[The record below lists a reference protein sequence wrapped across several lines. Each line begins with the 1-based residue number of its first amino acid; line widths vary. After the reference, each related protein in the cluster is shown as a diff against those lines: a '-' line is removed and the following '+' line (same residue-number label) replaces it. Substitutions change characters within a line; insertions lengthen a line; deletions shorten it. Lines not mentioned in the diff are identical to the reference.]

1 MRPVGRQGGRE
12 VSASTAMKKF
22 RFQLETLLK
31 VTRMKKDRAEVAFA
45 EVSRRLEEERQQL
58 SRYLEE
64 MQQGHKDYDEIIAA
78 HRMTVGTLMTY
89 NSFFDWKRRQ
99 IEAQQDL
106 ITQTRAEQQ
115 KKLRELMAVMNE
127 LKSIEQL
134 KEKRRREY
142 IEEMLAEEQKM
153 LDEIGLN
160 LYVRKN

>member
-1 MRPVGRQGGRE
+1 MQ
-12 VSASTAMKKF
+12 
-22 RFQLETLLK
+22 
-31 VTRMKKDRAEVAFA
+31 KDRAEVAFA

-58 SRYLEE
+58 RQYLEE
-64 MQQGHKDYDEIIAA
+64 MQQGHKDYEDIIAA
-78 HRMTVGTLMTY
+78 RRMTVGTLMTY

-99 IEAQQDL
+99 IEAQQEQ
-106 ITQTRAEQQ
+106 IIQTRAEQQ
-115 KKLRELMAVMNE
+115 KKLRELMEVMNE

-160 LYVRKN
+160 LYMRKDRQ

>member
-1 MRPVGRQGGRE
+1 
-12 VSASTAMKKF
+12 MKKF

-31 VTRMKKDRAEVAFA
+31 VTRMQKDRAEVAFA

-58 SRYLEE
+58 RQYLEE
-64 MQQGHKDYDEIIAA
+64 MQQSHKDYEDIIAA
-78 HRMTVGTLMTY
+78 RRMTVGTLMTY

-99 IEAQQDL
+99 IEAQQDQ
-106 ITQTRAEQQ
+106 IIQTRAEQQ
-115 KKLRELMAVMNE
+115 KKLRELMEVMNE

-160 LYVRKN
+160 LYMRKDRQ

>member
-1 MRPVGRQGGRE
+1 
-12 VSASTAMKKF
+12 MKKF

-31 VTRMKKDRAEVAFA
+31 VTRMQKDRAEVAFA
-45 EVSRRLEEERQQL
+45 EVSRRLEEERQQ
-58 SRYLEE
+58 RRQYLEE
-64 MQQGHKDYDEIIAA
+64 MQQGHKDYESIIAA
-78 HRMTVGTLMTY
+78 RRMTVGTLMTY

-99 IEAQQDL
+99 IEAQQEQ
-106 ITQTRAEQQ
+106 IIQTRAEQQ
-115 KKLRELMAVMNE
+115 KKLRELMEVMNE

-160 LYVRKN
+160 LYMRKDRQ

>member
-1 MRPVGRQGGRE
+1 
-12 VSASTAMKKF
+12 MKKF

-31 VTRMKKDRAEVAFA
+31 VTRMQKDRAEVAFA

-58 SRYLEE
+58 RQYLEE
-64 MQQGHKDYDEIIAA
+64 MQQGHKDYEDIIAA
-78 HRMTVGTLMTY
+78 RRMTVGTLMTY

-99 IEAQQDL
+99 IEAQQEQ
-106 ITQTRAEQQ
+106 IIQTRAEQQ
-115 KKLRELMAVMNE
+115 KKLRELMEVMNE

-160 LYVRKN
+160 LYMRKDRQ

>member
-1 MRPVGRQGGRE
+1 
-12 VSASTAMKKF
+12 MKKF

-31 VTRMKKDRAEVAFA
+31 VTRMQKDRAEVAFA
-45 EVSRRLEEERQQL
+45 EMSRRLEEERQQL
-58 SRYLEE
+58 RQYLEE
-64 MQQGHKDYDEIIAA
+64 MQQGHKDYEDIIAA
-78 HRMTVGTLMTY
+78 RRMTVGTLMTY

-99 IEAQQDL
+99 IEAQQEQ
-106 ITQTRAEQQ
+106 IIQTRAEQQ
-115 KKLRELMAVMNE
+115 KKLRELMEVMNE

-160 LYVRKN
+160 LYMRKDRQ

>member
-1 MRPVGRQGGRE
+1 
-12 VSASTAMKKF
+12 MKKF

-31 VTRMKKDRAEVAFA
+31 VTRMQKDRAEVAFA

-58 SRYLEE
+58 RQYLEE
-64 MQQGHKDYDEIIAA
+64 MQQGHKDYDDIIAA
-78 HRMTVGTLMTY
+78 RRMTVGTLMTY

-99 IEAQQDL
+99 IEAQQEQ
-106 ITQTRAEQQ
+106 IIQTKAEQQ
-115 KKLRELMAVMNE
+115 KKLRELMEVMNE

-160 LYVRKN
+160 LYMRQAD

>member
-1 MRPVGRQGGRE
+1 
-12 VSASTAMKKF
+12 MKKF

-31 VTRMKKDRAEVAFA
+31 VTRMQKDRAEVAFA

-58 SRYLEE
+58 RQYLEE
-64 MQQGHKDYDEIIAA
+64 MQQGHKDYEDIIAA
-78 HRMTVGTLMTY
+78 RRMTVGTLMTY

-99 IEAQQDL
+99 IEAQQDQ
-106 ITQTRAEQQ
+106 IVQTRAEQQ
-115 KKLRELMAVMNE
+115 KKLRELMEVMNE

-160 LYVRKN
+160 LYMRKDRQ

>member
-1 MRPVGRQGGRE
+1 MQ
-12 VSASTAMKKF
+12 
-22 RFQLETLLK
+22 
-31 VTRMKKDRAEVAFA
+31 KDRAEVAFA

-58 SRYLEE
+58 RQYLEE
-64 MQQGHKDYDEIIAA
+64 MQQGHKDYDDIIVAR
-78 HRMTVGTLMTY
+78 RMTVGTLMTY

-99 IEAQQDL
+99 IEAQQEQ
-106 ITQTRAEQQ
+106 IIQTKAEQQ
-115 KKLRELMAVMNE
+115 KKLRELMEVMNE

-160 LYVRKN
+160 LYMRKAD

>member
-1 MRPVGRQGGRE
+1 
-12 VSASTAMKKF
+12 MKKF

-31 VTRMKKDRAEVAFA
+31 VTRMQKDRAEVAFA

-58 SRYLEE
+58 RQYLEE
-64 MQQGHKDYDEIIAA
+64 MQQGHKDYENIIAA
-78 HRMTVGTLMTY
+78 RRMTVGTLMTY

-99 IEAQQDL
+99 IEAQQDQ
-106 ITQTRAEQQ
+106 IVQTRAEQQ
-115 KKLRELMAVMNE
+115 KKLRELMEVMNE

-160 LYVRKN
+160 LYMRKDRQ

>member
-1 MRPVGRQGGRE
+1 
-12 VSASTAMKKF
+12 MKKF

-31 VTRMKKDRAEVAFA
+31 VTRMQKDRAEVAFA

-58 SRYLEE
+58 RQYLEE
-64 MQQGHKDYDEIIAA
+64 MQQGHKDYEDIIAA
-78 HRMTVGTLMTY
+78 RRMTVGTLMTY

-99 IEAQQDL
+99 IEAQQDQ
-106 ITQTRAEQQ
+106 IVRTRAEQQ
-115 KKLRELMAVMNE
+115 KKLRELMEVMNE

-160 LYVRKN
+160 LYMRKDRQ

>member
-1 MRPVGRQGGRE
+1 
-12 VSASTAMKKF
+12 MKKF

-31 VTRMKKDRAEVAFA
+31 VTRMQKDRAEVAFA

-58 SRYLEE
+58 RQYLEE
-64 MQQGHKDYDEIIAA
+64 MQQGHKDYEDIIAA
-78 HRMTVGTLMTY
+78 RRMTVGTLMTY
-89 NSFFDWKRRQ
+89 HSFFDWKRRQ
-99 IEAQQDL
+99 IEAQQDQ
-106 ITQTRAEQQ
+106 IIQTRAEQQ
-115 KKLRELMAVMNE
+115 KKLRELMEVMNE

-160 LYVRKN
+160 LYMRKDRQ

>member
-1 MRPVGRQGGRE
+1 
-12 VSASTAMKKF
+12 MKKF

-31 VTRMKKDRAEVAFA
+31 VTRMQKDRAEVAFA

-58 SRYLEE
+58 RQYLEE
-64 MQQGHKDYDEIIAA
+64 MQQGHKDYEDIIAA
-78 HRMTVGTLMTY
+78 RRMTVGTLMTY

-99 IEAQQDL
+99 IEAQQDQ
-106 ITQTRAEQQ
+106 IIQTRAEQQ
-115 KKLRELMAVMNE
+115 KKLRELMEVMNE

-160 LYVRKN
+160 LYMRKDRQ

>member
-1 MRPVGRQGGRE
+1 
-12 VSASTAMKKF
+12 MKKF

-31 VTRMKKDRAEVAFA
+31 VTRMQKDRAEVAFA

-58 SRYLEE
+58 RQYLEE
-64 MQQGHKDYDEIIAA
+64 MQQGHKDYEDIIAA
-78 HRMTVGTLMTY
+78 RRMTVGTLMTY
-89 NSFFDWKRRQ
+89 NSLFDWKRRQ
-99 IEAQQDL
+99 IEAQQDQ
-106 ITQTRAEQQ
+106 IVRTRAEQQ
-115 KKLRELMAVMNE
+115 KKLRELMEVMNE

-160 LYVRKN
+160 LYMRKDRQ

>member
-1 MRPVGRQGGRE
+1 
-12 VSASTAMKKF
+12 MKKF

-31 VTRMKKDRAEVAFA
+31 VTRMQKDRAEVAFA

-58 SRYLEE
+58 RQYLEE
-64 MQQGHKDYDEIIAA
+64 MQQGHKDYEDIIAA
-78 HRMTVGTLMTY
+78 RCMTVGTLMTY

-99 IEAQQDL
+99 IEAQQDQ
-106 ITQTRAEQQ
+106 IVQTRAEQQ
-115 KKLRELMAVMNE
+115 KKLRELMEVMNE

-160 LYVRKN
+160 LYMRKDRQ